1 MVAHLQ
7 VTDGSG
13 GSTKPRVGFVVGRGV
28 GNAVVRNQVRRRL
41 RHLLSDRVPQLPAA
55 SLLVVRAT
63 PVASERSWA
72 QLAVDVDDALE
83 SVTR

>member
-1 MVAHLQ
+1 VVAHLQ

-13 GSTKPRVGFVVGRGV
+13 GSKPRVGFVVGRGV

-41 RHLLSDRVPQLPAA
+41 RQLLSDRVPQLPAA